1 MNNSVQTQFR
11 TYSML
16 CPKLQGFGL
25 GDSFGRLVNF
35 STCMVNSWILEFFDL
50 IISSIRFNWAFSSF
64 TSASLSSSFLVLSNS
79 SDFVWLSEMD
89 ELTATVGGAPTT
101 GGKPEFCLPPRFVLS
116 PPLVLAKDFSEGLSS
131 FVSDPFGCEKIS
143 KFYF

>member
-1 MNNSVQTQFR
+1 
-11 TYSML
+11 
-16 CPKLQGFGL
+16 
-25 GDSFGRLVNF
+25 
-35 STCMVNSWILEFFDL
+35 
-50 IISSIRFNWAFSSF
+50 
-64 TSASLSSSFLVLSNS
+64 
-79 SDFVWLSEMD
+79 MD

-131 FVSDPFGCEKIS
+131 FVSDPLGCEKIS

>member
-1 MNNSVQTQFR
+1 
-11 TYSML
+11 
-16 CPKLQGFGL
+16 
-25 GDSFGRLVNF
+25 
-35 STCMVNSWILEFFDL
+35 
-50 IISSIRFNWAFSSF
+50 
-64 TSASLSSSFLVLSNS
+64 
-79 SDFVWLSEMD
+79 
-89 ELTATVGGAPTT
+89 VGGAPTT